1 MPGTID
7 ALTSI
12 DARWRAKFCTTKGMA
27 MKKYNILIAS
37 FTLASLIGTS
47 GCFTYKKQETTT
59 TPPVVE
65 TTPPTVVETTPSTT
79 SSRTT
84 TTTETPSGTSERSTT
99 TTNY

>member
-1 MPGTID
+1 MRGEI
-7 ALTSI
+7 S
-12 DARWRAKFCTTKGMA
+12 RTKGIA

-37 FTLASLIGTS
+37 LALASFIGTS

-59 TPPVVE
+59 PAVVE
-65 TTPPTVVETTPSTT
+65 TTPPTVVQTVPSTT

-84 TTTETPSGTSERSTT
+84 TTTETPSGTTERSTT